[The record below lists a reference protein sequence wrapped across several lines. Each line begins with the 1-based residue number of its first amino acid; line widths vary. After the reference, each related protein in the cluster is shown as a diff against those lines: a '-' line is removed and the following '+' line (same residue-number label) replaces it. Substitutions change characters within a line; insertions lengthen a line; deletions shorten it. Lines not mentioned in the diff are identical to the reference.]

1 MDSLAHHRRS
11 ARAGR
16 SRRLAT
22 ATVLAACA
30 VLAVPP
36 AAVSQ
41 ERSPPPS
48 RSAPGVTAGA
58 AGRSGTG
65 GPWGAACEETPGW
78 LQVDGRI
85 GATRLSRD
93 GRRALVGFT
102 RETRSGPGRT
112 FLRVVDLG
120 DRRAGLTVDLG
131 SYGEVTDIWPS
142 HEGTR
147 AWVAAEEG
155 GRVLTVDTRTGDL
168 LMIWT
173 IGETSSQAG
182 AVSAGDRQIYVT
194 NREAGTLTIIDRA
207 TVGART
213 VELGRG
219 VSAVDLWERGRRT
232 AWLAN
237 AVRDELVAVSGRS
250 GDVEAR
256 LSSGG
261 RGPIQLRVR
270 PGSDEIWVAHEG
282 SRDVVL
288 VDARDHRILDRIPLD
303 VRPRDLTFSPDG
315 SEAYVESAAGGLVRI
330 DAESRS
336 VTRSVRAG
344 TGPAEVVL
352 AGCLSDPERPCA
364 GGEVRDPWTDA
375 SGLPRSWLDDQGIVD
390 GRMCGFSA
398 HGDLPG
404 G

>member
-1 MDSLAHHRRS
+1 MDSLTRHRRS
-11 ARAGR
+11 ARPGR

-22 ATVLAACA
+22 ATALAACA

-36 AAVSQ
+36 AAASQ
-41 ERSPPPS
+41 EAPPPPS
-48 RSAPGVTAGA
+48 RSSPGASAGA
-58 AGRSGTG
+58 AERPGTD
-65 GPWGAACEETPGW
+65 GPRGVACEERPGW

-85 GATRLSRD
+85 GDTRLSRD
-93 GRRALVGFT
+93 GRRLLVGFT
-102 RETRSGPGRT
+102 REARSGPGRT
-112 FLRVVDLG
+112 FLRVVDLAG
-120 DRRAGLTVDLG
+120 RRARLTVDLG
-131 SYGEVTDIWPS
+131 AYGAVTDIWPS

-173 IGETSSQAG
+173 IGESSSQAG

-232 AWLAN
+232 VWLAN
-237 AVRDELVAVSGRS
+237 AVRDELVTLSGRS

-270 PGSDEIWVAHEG
+270 PGSDEVWVAHEG

-315 SEAYVESAAGGLVRI
+315 AEAYVEASSGGVVRI

-336 VTRSVRAG
+336 VTRSVRGA

-352 AGCLSDPERPCA
+352 AGCLSDPGRPCA
-364 GGEVRDPWTDA
+364 GGVRDPWTDA
-375 SGLPRSWLDDQGIVD
+375 SGLPRSWVDDQEIVD

-404 G
+404 D